1 MINIAFLFGTIGGL
15 VVTAGMYVGLLV
27 LPEHGGASLWFGYL
41 TMILALSMIFVGVKR
56 YRDTQG
62 GGVIKFVPALM
73 LGLGIAIVASVIYV
87 MVWEVYMAATH
98 FAFIDAYAE
107 AMVRAKKAAGVSGP
121 ALDAVV
127 AEMAKFKTDYANPL
141 YRMPMTFME
150 IFPVGLIIAI
160 ISAAIL
166 RNPRVLPDRG
176 QVAA

>member
-1 MINIAFLFGTIGGL
+1 MINLAFLFGTIGGL
-15 VVTAGMYVGLLV
+15 VVTAGMFVGLLV

-73 LGLGIAIVASVIYV
+73 LGLGIAIVASAIYV
-87 MVWEVYMAATH
+87 MVWEVYMAATN
-98 FAFIDAYAE
+98 FAFIDRFAD
-107 AMVRAKKAAGVSGP
+107 AMVQSKKAAGVSGP

-127 AEMAKFKTDYANPL
+127 AQMETFKTNYAKPL
-141 YRMPMTFME
+141 YRMSMTFME
-150 IFPVGLIIAI
+150 IFPVGLLIAL
-160 ISAAIL
+160 ISAALL